1 MLRKPVFCLRCLIVA
16 GFLAALA
23 CAALAQPYPTR
34 PVKLLV
40 SFPPGGASDVIARL
54 IAQPLTVRLGQPVIV
69 ENRPG
74 ANGNLAGELAARAT
88 PDGTTLLLAPSSLL
102 VVNPHLYSRMPFDP
116 LKDLV
121 PAASV
126 VSNALFLA
134 ANPALA
140 GVVDFA
146 SFIALAKRSNPPLF
160 YASIGNGSEHHL
172 AMEFLKQRAG
182 IDLVHVP
189 YRGGG
194 PAAIGVMA
202 GDVAAMFGGGSVAPL
217 LQDGKLR
224 ALAVSGLQRSP
235 LLPEVPPIADFYP
248 GFEVTNWQ
256 GVLAP
261 VGTPPAI
268 IARLRSE
275 LDAILLEREIAEK
288 LAAAGSGEPYI
299 TAPEEFSARIR
310 ADYETNG
317 KLIKAAG
324 VKVE

>member
-1 MLRKPVFCLRCLIVA
+1 MSMVRSGFKPIA
-16 GFLAALA
+16 AAAALA
-23 CAALAQPYPTR
+23 VAATAALAQPYPTR
-34 PVKLLV
+34 PIKLLV

-54 IAQPLTVRLGQPVIV
+54 IAQPLAMRLGQPVVV

-74 ANGNLAGELAARAT
+74 SNGNLAGELAARAA
-88 PDGTTLLLAPSSLL
+88 PDGATLLLGPSSLL

-116 LKDLV
+116 LSDLL
-121 PAASV
+121 PIASI

-134 ANPALA
+134 ANPSLD
-140 GVVDFA
+140 GVVDFQG
-146 SFIALAKRSNPPLF
+146 FVALAKRSNPPLF

-182 IDLVHVP
+182 IELIHVP

-217 LQDGKLR
+217 VQGGKLR
-224 ALAVSGLQRSP
+224 ALAVSGLRRSP
-235 LLPEVPPIADFYP
+235 LLPDVPPIADFYP
-248 GFEVTNWQ
+248 GFEVVNWQ
-256 GVLAP
+256 GLFAP

-268 IARLRSE
+268 ISRLRAE
-275 LDAILLEREIAEK
+275 LGAILPDREIAEK
-288 LAAAGSGEPYI
+288 LAAAGSGDPYV
-299 TAPEEFSARIR
+299 TTPEEFAARIR
-310 ADYETNG
+310 ADYEHYG
-317 KLIKAAG
+317 RLIKATA